1 MFRPFLKKDNQE
13 LPDSYS
19 FTIHYLDGSKEEFE
33 AASHKLGDKLFE
45 FVTKDDLIHWTTITS
60 IKRIEFDKQ
69 FSKIV
74 AIKGKMAEKAAEK
87 ENK

>member
-1 MFRPFLKKDNQE
+1 MFIPFLKKDNQE
-13 LPDSYS
+13 LPDSYT

-33 AASHKLGDKLFE
+33 AASHTLSDKLFE
-45 FVTKDDLIHWTTITS
+45 FVTKDNLISWTVVSS

-74 AIKGKMAEKAAEK
+74 AIKGKMAQQAAEK
-87 ENK
+87 AKN